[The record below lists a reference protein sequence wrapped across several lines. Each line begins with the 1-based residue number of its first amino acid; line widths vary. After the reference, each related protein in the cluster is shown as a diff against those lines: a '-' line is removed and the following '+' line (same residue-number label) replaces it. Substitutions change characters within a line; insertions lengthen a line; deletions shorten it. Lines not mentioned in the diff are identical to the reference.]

1 MSLREQSWIHPTY
14 ESHPDD
20 LSVKAAV
27 HLQPSPGMAL
37 GSSHPCFQ
45 NPLCLVATPLCVF
58 THSPLPRTG
67 ANFSTSTFK
76 ISTPVTVGLPPLLRE
91 LSPTPLPENQAPT
104 PAGLK
109 AYAVIITPRNHLL
122 ASRSSPR

>member
-27 HLQPSPGMAL
+27 HLQPSLGMAL

-58 THSPLPRTG
+58 THRPLPRTG

-76 ISTPVTVGLPPLLRE
+76 ISAPVSGGPPSPLERALPNTT
-91 LSPTPLPENQAPT
+91 S
-104 PAGLK
+104 
-109 AYAVIITPRNHLL
+109 
-122 ASRSSPR
+122 